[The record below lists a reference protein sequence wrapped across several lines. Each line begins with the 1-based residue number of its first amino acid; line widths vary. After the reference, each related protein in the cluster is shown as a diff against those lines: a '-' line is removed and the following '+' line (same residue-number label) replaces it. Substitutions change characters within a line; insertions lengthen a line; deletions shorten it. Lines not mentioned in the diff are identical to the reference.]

1 MVDHTEITAY
11 HEAGHAFFAIYL
23 GGRIRSVSLDPD
35 QDGGPYRLG
44 DTQVE
49 WHLDRFNEQEIH
61 EREIQVSLAGP
72 VTEMVYKG
80 ERGSL
85 DFTQEWA
92 GDWHVAWTAATK
104 LFNTDEKRMSYLEQ
118 TATRLFQMISRDDF
132 WEPIAGLADHLLAHE
147 TLEGEEVE
155 GIVSNWLN

>member
-1 MVDHTEITAY
+1 MFEITAY

-23 GGRIRSVSLDPD
+23 GGRVTSVSIEPD
-35 QDGGPYRLG
+35 DDDGPLRFG

-49 WHLDRFNEQEIH
+49 WCLQRFSRKEIS
-61 EREIQVSLAGP
+61 ERELQVALAGP
-72 VTEMVYKG
+72 LTEMVYNG
-80 ERGSL
+80 DRGSL

-92 GDWHVAWTAATK
+92 GDWQVASQAATE
-104 LFNTDEKRMSYLEQ
+104 LFNTREKQIAYLEQ
-118 TATRLFQMISRDDF
+118 TASQLFHLISQDEY

-155 GIVSNWLN
+155 EIVSNWLN